1 MKNNEYNIVKVTNEG
16 KNYQTE
22 YTTAQNV
29 EYSFQTENKTT
40 IKDELNDNSTVNDK
54 VENNVSKAT
63 KEKEKK

>member
-22 YTTAQNV
+22 YTTAQNA
-29 EYSFQTENKTT
+29 EYSFQTENKVT
-40 IKDELNDNSTVNDK
+40 IKDELNDNSTINDK

-63 KEKEKK
+63 KEKDR